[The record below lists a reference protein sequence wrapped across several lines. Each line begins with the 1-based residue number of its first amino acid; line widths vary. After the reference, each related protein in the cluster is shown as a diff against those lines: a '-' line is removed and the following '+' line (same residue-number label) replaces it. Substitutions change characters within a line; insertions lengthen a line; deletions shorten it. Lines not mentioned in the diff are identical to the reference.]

1 MKEVTGDNP
10 GLKCT
15 KCNNLYH
22 IGKCSGVTKKAKN
35 AVNPLTWL
43 CTTCKLN
50 TQRQRQQGD
59 DQIAQTTA
67 EVSDH
72 GQAAIMA
79 QIVQTNKKMTEVLTR
94 IENIEKKLNLQSAQH
109 DTTIQKLDNQEK
121 TIESIEKL
129 ANLLS
134 EQYDDLIKKMDSLT
148 TVTNDLR
155 KKTKEIEQLAFDNDA
170 RIKDLEWA
178 VENMEQYSRR
188 RNIEIHGISPHVHE
202 DLPTILKNLAA
213 RLDLP
218 LPEPDKIE
226 AMHRLRA
233 KDDKIAPIIVRFND
247 RSERDRWV
255 SKRTALK
262 ADHIFI
268 NENLTKLQ
276 KWLFWNAK
284 ECARERGYSF
294 VWMRNGKILVRQRA
308 GSAVIRIDREDDLNK
323 IR

>member
-1 MKEVTGDNP
+1 MSDIEENVCLARMKEVTGDNP
-10 GLKCT
+10 VLKCT

-50 TQRQRQQGD
+50 TQRHRQQGD
-59 DQIAQTTA
+59 DQIAQATA
-67 EVSDH
+67 ETSDH

-79 QIVQTNKKMTEVLTR
+79 QI
-94 IENIEKKLNLQSAQH
+94 SAQH
-109 DTTIQKLDNQEK
+109 ETTMQKLDNQEK
-121 TIESIEKL
+121 TIESIEKS

-134 EQYDDLIKKMDSLT
+134 KQYDDLIKKMDSLT

-155 KKTKEIEQLAFDNDA
+155 KKTKEIEQLALDNDV

-178 VENMEQYSRR
+178 VENMEQYSQR
-188 RNIEIHGISPHVHE
+188 RNIEIHGISPQVHE

-213 RLDLP
+213 RLELP
-218 LPEPDKIE
+218 SPEPDKIE
-226 AMHRLRA
+226 TMHRLKAAR
-233 KDDKIAPIIVRFND
+233 DDKIAPIIVRFND
-247 RSERDRWV
+247 RSERDRWI

-276 KWLFWNAK
+276 KWLFRNAK

>member
-1 MKEVTGDNP
+1 MSDIEDNVCLACMKEVSGDSQV
-10 GLKCT
+10 LKCT

-35 AVNPLTWL
+35 AVDPLTWL
-43 CTTCKLN
+43 CATCKLN
-50 TQRQRQQGD
+50 TQRQKQQGG
-59 DQIAQTTA
+59 DQIAEATA
-67 EVSDH
+67 ETSDH

-109 DTTIQKLDNQEK
+109 DTTIQKLDSQEK
-121 TIESIEKL
+121 TIESIEKS

-134 EQYDDLIKKMDSLT
+134 KQ
-148 TVTNDLR
+148 
-155 KKTKEIEQLAFDNDA
+155 TKEIEQLAFDNDA

-188 RNIEIHGISPHVHE
+188 RNIEIHGIAPHVHE
-202 DLPTILKNLAA
+202 DLPTILKNLAT

-218 LPEPDKIE
+218 PPEPDKIE

-233 KDDKIAPIIVRFND
+233 RDKVAPIIVRFND

-284 ECARERGYSF
+284 ECAKERGYSF
-294 VWMRNGKILVRQRA
+294 VWMRNGKILVRQRE